1 MTPDIVNVT
10 ASAIATEVETVLET
24 YPNHPYQQAF
34 AIPELRQKL
43 ITYVLNRIPSNYVVT
58 EQHQESL
65 VSLEPLPDFSAEE
78 ICPPALVHQGIRQ
91 VLRDSEDQVTHHIPE
106 DVDPSCAPS
115 QWFG

>member
-1 MTPDIVNVT
+1 MTPGIVNVT

-24 YPNHPYQQAF
+24 YPDHPYQQAF

-58 EQHQESL
+58 EHSQESL
-65 VSLEPLPDFSAEE
+65 VSLESLPDSLVGEV
-78 ICPPALVHQGIRQ
+78 CPPTLVHQGIRQ
-91 VLRDSEDQVTHHIPE
+91 VLRDSEDQVSHHIPE
-106 DVDPSCAPS
+106 DVDPDSTPS